1 MLKGPGTWKLW
12 LGSVLLLVL
21 KEVQSHCSF
30 YSSALELMS
39 KHRLIDG
46 HNDLALRLRMFHSN
60 KLSRLDLYN
69 NTRTST
75 DITRLKA
82 AHIGGQMFA
91 AYVMCTTQDKDAVRL
106 TLEQIDVIRRMCT
119 EYPELE
125 LVTTA
130 EGMRPNKMACL
141 ISVEGGHSID
151 SSIPVLRMF
160 YQLGVRSAVVDEMN
174 RLGMLIDLSHTSWA
188 TAHAV
193 LQRSRAP
200 VIFSHSSSYTVC
212 NHSRNV
218 PDNLLQMLVTL
229 CLIMV
234 NFHSAFIACKQEA
247 SISLV
252 ADHFDYLRRVV
263 GAESIGIGG
272 DYDGATG
279 FPPGLEDVS
288 KYPALICELLRRN
301 WTVEELA
308 RVLRLNFLRVF
319 DSVEKVRNSLVTP
332 SEVDIPFAE
341 ADHYCRSVLKPPKIS
356 RDMNLLQERGGALS
370 PSLSPL
376 SWALL
381 LLTLLHPYSSTVISG

>member
-82 AHIGGQMFA
+82 MFA

-130 EGMRPNKMACL
+130 EGMRPNVECFRVCKMACL

-229 CLIMV
+229 CRCTKRLIMV

-272 DYDGATG
+272 DYDGYVCSKLHMVG
-279 FPPGLEDVS
+279 KRIDVS

-319 DSVEKVRNSLVTP
+319 DSVEKVRNSLLKTP
-332 SEVDIPFAE
+332 S
-341 ADHYCRSVLKPPKIS
+341 KNTPPC
-356 RDMNLLQERGGALS
+356 ALS

>member
-1 MLKGPGTWKLW
+1 MTTDWRCRHGSRSSCIKGCSWIMGNGLKFNIFIGRN
-12 LGSVLLLVL
+12 SQ
-21 KEVQSHCSF
+21 E
-30 YSSALELMS
+30 
-39 KHRLIDG
+39 
-46 HNDLALRLRMFHSN
+46 NDVMKPFSYMNA
-60 KLSRLDLYN
+60 D
-69 NTRTST
+69 
-75 DITRLKA
+75 
-82 AHIGGQMFA
+82 MFA

-125 LVTTA
+125 KHSVLILS
-130 EGMRPNKMACL
+130 KMACL

-160 YQLGVRSAVVDEMN
+160 YQLGVRSVTLTHNCNTPWAETSSGYYPNFYSKRQNNSLTDFGKAVVDEMN

-218 PDNLLQMLVTL
+218 PDNLLQMLKENGG
-229 CLIMV
+229 LIMV

-319 DSVEKVRNSLVTP
+319 DSVEKVRNSLLKTP
-332 SEVDIPFAE
+332 S
-341 ADHYCRSVLKPPKIS
+341 KNTPPCC
-356 RDMNLLQERGGALS
+356 RGGALS